1 MTRLTRLLAAG
12 LLLLLVAPP
21 AAAQEN
27 VPADQA
33 EFEAR
38 IRAYLME
45 HPEVIVE
52 ALQELERRQQ
62 AATQAK
68 QKQAISDFRDE
79 LTGQAGDPVAGNPAG
94 AVTVVEFFDYRC
106 PYCKA
111 VAQDMIDTLTA
122 EGDVRIVFK
131 EFPILGPQSE
141 QAARAALAARLQD
154 KYLPF
159 HQALMAHK
167 GELDEAALF
176 GIAEEVGLDVARLR
190 TDMDSAE
197 IDETISRNIKLANT
211 LAIGG
216 TPAFVV
222 GETLVP
228 GALDMDTLRKLV
240 AEAREG

>member
-12 LLLLLVAPP
+12 LLLLLVTPP

>member
-1 MTRLTRLLAAG
+1 MTRLPRLLSAG
-12 LLLLLVAPP
+12 LLLLLAAAP
-21 AAAQEN
+21 AAAQEG
-27 VPADQA
+27 VPSDQA

-38 IRAYLME
+38 VRAYLME

-62 AATQAK
+62 AATEAK
-68 QKQAISDFRDE
+68 QKQAISDYRDE
-79 LTGQAGDPVAGNPAG
+79 LTSQARDPVAGNPAG

-111 VAQDMIDTLTA
+111 VAQDMIDTLTD

-141 QAARAALAARLQD
+141 QAARAALAAQIQD

-159 HQALMAHK
+159 HQAVMAHK

-176 GIAEEVGLDVARLR
+176 AIAEAVGLDVARLR
-190 TDMDSAE
+190 TDMEATE
-197 IDETISRNIKLANT
+197 IDETIARNIKLANT

-222 GETLVP
+222 GDTLVP
-228 GALDMDTLRKLV
+228 GALDMETLRKLV
-240 AEAREG
+240 AEARGG

>member
-141 QAARAALAARLQD
+141 QAARAALAARQQD

>member
-190 TDMDSAE
+190 TDMGSAE